1 MISKFGILYVS
12 LIALET
18 LVAFVLLFVWGLLTN
33 PSNNFDKQIYD
44 ASSVVLIN
52 LWRLMFYSIPLI
64 LIFWFSFKYFNRI
77 EIYKPIVFSIFNVLV
92 FAGLNLLYKLHKGLP
107 TLEFTESLFWVT
119 ILSIFLSPIILGQ
132 IPYFKRLM
140 ESI

>member
-1 MISKFGILYVS
+1 MISKFGILYTC

-18 LVAFVLLFVWGLLTN
+18 LVGFVLLFAWGLFNNL
-33 PSNNFDKQIYD
+33 SNNFDKQVYD

-52 LWRLMFYSIPLI
+52 FWRLLFYSIPLI
-64 LIFWFSFKYFNRI
+64 LIFWISFKYFNRV
-77 EIYKPIVFSIFNVLV
+77 EIYKPVVFSIFNALI
-92 FAGLNLLYKLHKGLP
+92 FAGLNLLYKLHRGLP

-119 ILSIFLSPIILGQ
+119 VISIFLSPIILGQ
-132 IPYFKRLM
+132 IPYFRRLM